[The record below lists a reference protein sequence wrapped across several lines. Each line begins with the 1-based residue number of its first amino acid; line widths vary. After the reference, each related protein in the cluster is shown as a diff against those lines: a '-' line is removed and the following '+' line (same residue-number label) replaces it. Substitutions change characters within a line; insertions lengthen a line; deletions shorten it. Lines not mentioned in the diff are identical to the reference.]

1 MATQKEMREMRENVI
16 NQLSEI
22 EIVGFEYVGQ
32 ITDGVLL
39 HNTDLDSYLVL
50 KPIAKKEDFDSED
63 ALEEFE
69 DKQAKALEREQARL
83 EKAVKRAEKAKAKL
97 EEEGE

>member
-39 HNTDLDSYLVL
+39 YNTDLDSHLVL
-50 KPIAKKEDFDSED
+50 KPIAKKEDFNPED